1 MLNRKFVGL
10 LCCCVLLLVALPAGG
25 SSQSDNILTYTF
37 LFDEPAITFNQ
48 NGFVSV
54 EADDLPNTMRQGA
67 FSLPVKPVSLVIP
80 SGYELDH
87 IELKVDDNVVIAE
100 DVSLKRVANIC
111 RLTQDSLESNDEMMS
126 QVPYRF
132 EFVGLQHMRGAQ
144 IAFINLYPVQY
155 DEKNI
160 LSYYP
165 EMSIELSLRQNV
177 KQSNPLLLN
186 SDIQKISDFVDNPE
200 ILSSYQTQSLE
211 DKDAISYVIITTEE
225 LLSDAQESFDE
236 FLAARQASELD
247 ATIVTVESIV
257 QNPDYWVDGLWG
269 DANEDNPFYGG
280 PLNGETSIFND
291 TQAKIRN
298 FIRGAYSIWSTRYVL
313 LVGDADAVEGGDNLV
328 PVRGLFATEE
338 GLPLGDPL
346 DFEQDDIPS
355 DIYYACLDGN
365 FNYDGDIH
373 FGENSSY
380 NNLSDIDEADL
391 LSEVSVGRWPADS
404 ATEVQNIV
412 EKTLYYE
419 TTQNPYLSKILFV
432 GEYLGFPGVSA
443 YGGNYMDTLI
453 PIIPDSFIVETLYER
468 EWNWNK
474 HDLLSLL
481 NDATPHLIN
490 HLGHGNENYALK
502 MYNSDIMQ
510 LENEDPFFIYSQT
523 CLAGAFDNYKPWQG
537 FVEEDSAAEHFTVG
551 QAEGAFAVVMNSR
564 FGLGSE
570 DDLLAPSHV
579 MHDSF
584 LQGLFAGGY
593 THLGDANHYAKEDHA
608 WHIDDN
614 GIRWVFYETN
624 LIGDPAV
631 EMRGPIDIDV
641 NISAQWFKPQSGDV
655 VVLDKALFNLGLSKS
670 LIFGPVSLE
679 VEASTDP
686 AGFFFSIEFYLDDE
700 LLDVVY
706 DEPYSCPVFGN
717 LFGPHTFKAVV
728 KSSTGESEELILPAW
743 LFILAE
749 E

>member
-1 MLNRKFVGL
+1 MLKSKFVGFV
-10 LCCCVLLLVALPAGG
+10 LCCLVLFASLSAVVGSSNDESLTYSFCFEQPEILIDENDIASVGLGNLPQSMKSGDYALP
-25 SSQSDNILTYTF
+25 L
-37 LFDEPAITFNQ
+37 
-48 NGFVSV
+48 
-54 EADDLPNTMRQGA
+54 
-67 FSLPVKPVSLVIP
+67 KPVSLLIP
-80 SGYELDH
+80 QGCEVES
-87 IELKVDDNVVIAE
+87 INVMVGEQSVLAT
-100 DVSLKRVANIC
+100 DVSLDRVADIC
-111 RLTQDSLESNDEMMS
+111 RLNEDSSSTNAKKSSSASSIYEI
-126 QVPYRF
+126 
-132 EFVGLQHMRGAQ
+132 VGLQKVCGAE
-144 IAFINLYPVQY
+144 IMFVNLYPVQY
-155 DEKNI
+155 DGASI
-160 LSYYP
+160 LSYYN
-165 EMSIELSLRQNV
+165 EMSVQLSLSKTTKNIEV
-177 KQSNPLLLN
+177 VLL
-186 SDIQKISDFVDNPE
+186 DEDTQRIADMIDNAE
-200 ILSSYQTQSLE
+200 ILSSYPTEQLGQ
-211 DKDAISYVIITTEE
+211 KDTVSYVIITTEQ
-225 LLSDAQESFDE
+225 LLLEAQDSFDE
-236 FLAARQASELD
+236 FLAVRQASELD

-257 QNPDYWVDGLWG
+257 QNTDYWVDGMWG

-280 PLNGETSIFND
+280 ELNGDPEIFND
-291 TQAKIRN
+291 TQAMIRN
-298 FIRGAYSIWSTRYVL
+298 FIRQAYSLWNTRYVL
-313 LVGDADAVEGGDNLV
+313 LVGDADAIEGGDNLV

-338 GLPLGDPL
+338 GLPLGSPL

-355 DIYYACLDGN
+355 DVYYACLDGN
-365 FNYDGDIH
+365 FNYDGDLH
-373 FGENSSY
+373 FGENRSY

-404 ATEVQNIV
+404 AVEVSNIV

-419 TTQNPYLSKILFV
+419 STENPYLSKVLFV

-453 PIIPDSFIVETLYER
+453 PLIPESFIVETLYER
-468 EWNWNK
+468 EWNWKK

-510 LENEDPFFIYSQT
+510 LENDNPFFIYSQT
-523 CLAGAFDNYKPWQG
+523 CLAGAFDNYNPWYG

-551 QAEGAFAVVMNSR
+551 QAQGAFAVVMNSR

-584 LQGLFAGGY
+584 LEGLLNGGY

-608 WHIDDN
+608 YHIDDN

-641 NISAQWFKPQSGDV
+641 NISANWTNPQPGGLV
-655 VVLDKALFNLGLSKS
+655 IRNTPILNLGLSNA
-670 LIFGPVSLE
+670 LIFGPITLGVQAATE
-679 VEASTDP
+679 P
-686 AGFFFSIEFYLDDE
+686 AGFMFCVEFYLDDE
-700 LLDVVY
+700 LLDVAY
-706 DEPYSCPVFGN
+706 DEPYCCPVFGR
-717 LFGPHTFKAVV
+717 LFGQHTFKAIV
-728 KSSTGESEELILPAW
+728 KSSTGESAELVLPTW

-749 E
+749 Q